1 MISPDAVASDQAARV
16 RSMLAHPAGKAG
28 VQYRYPGLDDQPG
41 VAELLAKITAPP
53 LPQFDE
59 EVYEVMAG
67 LADLMISKQADYGP
81 RAINDSPGGPLNGIN
96 VRLHDKLSRVVNLV
110 DLAVPFHESIRD
122 TYRDIA
128 NYAVIAVMVL
138 DGTWP
143 E

>member
-1 MISPDAVASDQAARV
+1 MA
-16 RSMLAHPAGKAG
+16 AHPAGKG
-28 VQYRYPGLDDQPG
+28 RDDQPG

-53 LPQFDE
+53 LPKFE
-59 EVYEVMAG
+59 EDVYEVMAG
-67 LADLMISKQADYGP
+67 LAELMISKQADYGP
-81 RAINDSPGGPLNGIN
+81 DAINKSPEGALVGIN
-96 VRLHDKLSRVVNLV
+96 IRLHDKFMRAQHLRRSGVVR
-110 DLAVPFHESIRD
+110 HESLVD